1 MEAARSRKVVGELA
15 FRCFDCCE
23 TEGAGAHPGEMR
35 AVDERRRRR
44 RRRKNSERWTEKRL
58 RVRTVQR
65 ENSPRPPLAP
75 PAVKS
80 NSLTHSGVVSVSGR
94 VTTTKDSNSAAGSV
108 GGFWLGN
115 LSEKTQP
122 PFSFF
127 FLDQSLFGQ
136 WLCRPDRRH
145 MQAAE

>member
-1 MEAARSRKVVGELA
+1 MGPTQGRWE
-15 FRCFDCCE
+15 
-23 TEGAGAHPGEMR
+23 PWM
-35 AVDERRRRR
+35 RRRE
-44 RRRKNSERWTEKRL
+44 NSERWTEKRL

-94 VTTTKDSNSAAGSV
+94 VTITKDSSGAAGSV

-122 PFSFF
+122 PFFF
-127 FLDQSLFGQ
+127 FLFFFLANHCLDSD
-136 WLCRPDRRH
+136 CADPTRDTRRLLSN
-145 MQAAE
+145 ESPV

>member
-1 MEAARSRKVVGELA
+1 
-15 FRCFDCCE
+15 
-23 TEGAGAHPGEMR
+23 MR
-35 AVDERRRRR
+35 GG
-44 RRRKNSERWTEKRL
+44 RRKDL

-94 VTTTKDSNSAAGSV
+94 VTITKDSSGAAGSV

-122 PFSFF
+122 PFFF
-127 FLDQSLFGQ
+127 FLFFFWPITVWTVTVQT
-136 WLCRPDRRH
+136 RPETH
-145 MQAAE
+145 AGC